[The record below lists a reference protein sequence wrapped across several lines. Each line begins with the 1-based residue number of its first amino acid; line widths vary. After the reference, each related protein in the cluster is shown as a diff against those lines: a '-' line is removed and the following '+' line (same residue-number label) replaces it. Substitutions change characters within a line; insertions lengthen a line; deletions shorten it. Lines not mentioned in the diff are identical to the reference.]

1 VKRIALV
8 TDSTADLTPALIK
21 DWNVHVIPLKIRFA
35 GEEFYDGELTAEEF
49 YQRLRN
55 ASALP
60 VSSQPAPEVKS
71 GRQGESTLIWICII
85 KP

>member
-1 VKRIALV
+1 MKRIALV

-60 VSSQPAPEVKS
+60 YLRSRTGRLLTALPEFTA
-71 GRQGESTLIWICII
+71 EI
-85 KP
+85 